1 MSRLDELIK
10 ELCPNGVEYKKT
22 KDIVQEKFWIM
33 PETPNFIEEGI
44 PYITS
49 KNIKNGFI
57 DFKDV
62 KYVSV
67 DDYNR
72 ISNNRKI
79 KKDDM
84 LITMIGTIGEVAI
97 VEDEIDFYGQNLY
110 LLRMNNEIILNKY
123 YYYYITLNKI
133 KRTLVEKRNTSS
145 QGYIKAGNIENL
157 LIPVPPLEV
166 QEEIVRI
173 LDDYTKSVEELK
185 EKLNAELITRKKQYS
200 WYRDYLLKF
209 ENKIKI
215 VKLGELFEFKNG
227 INKEKSSFGKGTPII
242 NYVNVYKKNKIYFED
257 LQGLV
262 EATDDELIRYKVKRG
277 DVFFTRTSETIEE
290 IGFTSVLL
298 EDIENCVF
306 SGFLLRARPL
316 TDLLLPEYC
325 AYCFSTSS
333 MRNAII
339 RKSTYTTRAL
349 INGTSLSQ
357 IEIPLPPLEVQKRI
371 VEVLDN
377 FEKTCKEL
385 NIELSSEIEIKEKE
399 YEFVRNYLLTFEEKS
414 RQAILACELASLRGK
429 QQAQNLI
436 KILQY
441 VYGYVEVRLGDIASI
456 VRGNGLQKRDFTE
469 EGVGCIH
476 YGQIYTKYG
485 MVAEKTIS
493 FIEES
498 LAEKLRKVEK
508 GDIIFAVTSENIED
522 LCKCVVWLGEDE
534 IVTGGHTAILKHNQN
549 SKFLAYY
556 FQTEAFHS
564 QKRKLATGTKVMDI
578 TATKLEEIL
587 ISLPPLEEQHRIVDI
602 LDRFDRLCN
611 DISEGLPAEIEARQK
626 QYEYYREK
634 LLNFKKL

>member
-10 ELCPNGVEYKKT
+10 ELCPNGVEYKELKDLCIISRGKVISKDYIRDNPGDFPVYSSQTENEGNLGNISTYDYDGEYLTWTTDGANAGTVFYRNT
-22 KDIVQEKFWIM
+22 KFNVTNVCGLLKVKVEEMISKFLYYFLVIQA
-33 PETPNFIEEGI
+33 PE
-44 PYITS
+44 
-49 KNIKNGFI
+49 
-57 DFKDV
+57 
-62 KYVSV
+62 YV
-67 DDYNR
+67 NR
-72 ISNNRKI
+72 GMGNPKLMSNVMEKI
-79 KKDDM
+79 KVP
-84 LITMIGTIGEVAI
+84 I
-97 VEDEIDFYGQNLY
+97 
-110 LLRMNNEIILNKY
+110 
-123 YYYYITLNKI
+123 
-133 KRTLVEKRNTSS
+133 
-145 QGYIKAGNIENL
+145 
-157 LIPVPPLEV
+157 PPLEV
-166 QEEIVRI
+166 QNEIARI

-185 EKLNAELITRKKQYS
+185 EKLNTELITRKKQYS

-209 ENKIKI
+209 ENKVKI

-385 NIELSSEIEIKEKE
+385 NIELSSEIEKKQKE
-399 YEFVRNYLLTFEEKS
+399 YEFYRNYLLTFEEKS
-414 RQAILACELASLRGK
+414 RQAILACELASLRSK

-441 VYGYVEVRLGDIASI
+441 VYGYVELELDKVANITMGVSPSGNSITNIKSEKNIEFHQGKTYFGETMLLQSNVYTNEPKKYAENNSI
-456 VRGNGLQKRDFTE
+456 VMSVRAPVGDTNMVDRKISIGRGLCSILADEK
-469 EGVGCIH
+469 ISL
-476 YGQIYTKYG
+476 TKYLYYYIKSNVDKLKAMSNG
-485 MVAEKTIS
+485 STFEAINS
-493 FIEES
+493 ES
-498 LAEKLRKVEK
+498 IRKFTV
-508 GDIIFAVTSENIED
+508 
-522 LCKCVVWLGEDE
+522 
-534 IVTGGHTAILKHNQN
+534 
-549 SKFLAYY
+549 
-556 FQTEAFHS
+556 
-564 QKRKLATGTKVMDI
+564 
-578 TATKLEEIL
+578 
-587 ISLPPLEEQHRIVDI
+587 SLPPLEEQQRIVDI

>member
-49 KNIKNGFI
+49 KNIKNGFT

-414 RQAILACELASLRGK
+414 RQAILACELASLRSK

-587 ISLPPLEEQHRIVDI
+587 ISLPPLEEQQRIVDI